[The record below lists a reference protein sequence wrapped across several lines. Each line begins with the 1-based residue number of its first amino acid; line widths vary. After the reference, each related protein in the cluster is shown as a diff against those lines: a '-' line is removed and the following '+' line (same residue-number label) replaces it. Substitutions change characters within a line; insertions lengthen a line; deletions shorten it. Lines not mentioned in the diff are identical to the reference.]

1 MSISSSFSNALS
13 GLTAASRLAEVVSSN
28 VSNSLTDGY
37 GRRTLDLS
45 AASVAGRGA
54 GVHVDGVTRHVDQ
67 GVLAS
72 RRLVDASLGAASFL
86 ASSINDVQDIVGQPG
101 EEGSLSARVVAVET
115 ALIDASANPSSE
127 IGLSVLNDRLG
138 ELTESLNAASDG
150 IQSKRVEADRFIAN
164 QVDVLNTALQ
174 QVESINKDIITANS
188 SGLDASGLMDTR
200 QQIVDTIAEIVPIR
214 QFQRDNGQIALMS
227 TGGQTLIDGSAQ
239 TFDFTANATITPDM
253 TLASGALS
261 GVTLDGV
268 PLVPAGAGGLAG
280 GTLAVAFQVR
290 DVDLVDAQSNV
301 DQMAADLISR
311 FQDPNVDGTLAI
323 GDAGVLTDA
332 GDAYDGSSLTGLSA
346 RISVNTQVDPA
357 QGGAVWRLRDGVN
370 ASTTGVSGNSA
381 LLQSMS
387 SALTDPRAS
396 GSDSTLLSAAGRAAN
411 IEAGVGSQRITY
423 EADLSFETSR
433 WSSFKEAEAANG
445 VDTDYEL
452 QVLLRVEQAY
462 AANARVIQ
470 TVDTLM
476 QRLMEL

>member
-200 QQIVDTIAEIVPIR
+200 QQIVDTIAEIVPICLLYTSPSP
-214 QFQRDNGQIALMS
+214 RDRG
-227 TGGQTLIDGSAQ
+227 
-239 TFDFTANATITPDM
+239 
-253 TLASGALS
+253 
-261 GVTLDGV
+261 
-268 PLVPAGAGGLAG
+268 
-280 GTLAVAFQVR
+280 
-290 DVDLVDAQSNV
+290 
-301 DQMAADLISR
+301 
-311 FQDPNVDGTLAI
+311 
-323 GDAGVLTDA
+323 
-332 GDAYDGSSLTGLSA
+332 
-346 RISVNTQVDPA
+346 
-357 QGGAVWRLRDGVN
+357 
-370 ASTTGVSGNSA
+370 
-381 LLQSMS
+381 
-387 SALTDPRAS
+387 
-396 GSDSTLLSAAGRAAN
+396 
-411 IEAGVGSQRITY
+411 
-423 EADLSFETSR
+423 
-433 WSSFKEAEAANG
+433 
-445 VDTDYEL
+445 
-452 QVLLRVEQAY
+452 
-462 AANARVIQ
+462 
-470 TVDTLM
+470 
-476 QRLMEL
+476 